1 MTASDV
7 YEYLERRFKPL
18 LMVVAPAGQPD
29 SAVQQTALCR
39 EAAREAFYTV
49 RFPMVD
55 VSIPDDTQTW
65 EPQTIG
71 QVSDLLALGRYY
83 LLRVL
88 CDQLAV
94 MADVQADMP
103 TVAKKQS
110 QIHAQALLML
120 ADAEAEIASR
130 GYGKSAVNMGRLQ
143 LDFLEPI
150 GGVYGSGGL
159 LSPWGE

>member
-1 MTASDV
+1 MTASDL
-7 YEYLERRFKPL
+7 YEYLERHFKPL
-18 LMVVAPAGQPD
+18 LMVVAPPGQSD
-29 SAVQQTALCR
+29 SAVQQKGLCR
-39 EAAREAFYTV
+39 DAARDAFYAV
-49 RFPMVD
+49 HFQSGDNAPL
-55 VSIPDDTQTW
+55 DDTTVW

-71 QVSDLLALGRYY
+71 QVSDLLALGRYH
-83 LLRVL
+83 LLRAL
-88 CDQLAV
+88 CDQLAI

-103 TVAKKQS
+103 TVGKKQS
-110 QIHAQALLML
+110 QIHAHALLML